1 MSTTTNGATLFKLV
15 MHPRATAEEVVALD
29 LEILTQKVAYRRR
42 RKVPKGAL
50 DPTWTDEQI
59 ARAILD
65 YARSEAGAKS
75 AAPGF
80 ASPTGPE
87 RDLDGESLVCP
98 DCGGANPPD
107 CLFCLRC
114 GALLA

>member
-1 MSTTTNGATLFKLV
+1 MSKLMSGAKLFELV
-15 MHPRATAEEVVALD
+15 MHPRATVDEIVALE
-29 LEILTQKVAYRRR
+29 LEVLTQKVAYRRR

-50 DPTWTDEQI
+50 DRTWTDEQI

-65 YARSEAGAKS
+65 YARSEAGGRF
-75 AAPGF
+75 AASGV
-80 ASPTGPE
+80 ASPGGPKPV
-87 RDLDGESLVCP
+87 LNGESVVCP
-98 DCGGANPPD
+98 DCGGSNPPD